1 MIMEIQHIAGP
12 DLSVPQFSPNTAPEP
27 IKTDKTVESGSKSVE
42 NKSVSSESIGNKID
56 SYA

>member
-1 MIMEIQHIAGP
+1 MEIQHIAGP